1 MTTSLMTHQKE
12 LLDQWGKLT
21 GTAFESLREVSDM
34 NVKLME
40 KLSEQQREIMKSCL
54 EASTREATLISGS
67 NDYKQLLAGQ
77 AALAAEYN
85 ERFRSI
91 VSRTTDILEECR
103 DELAAWVTKSV
114 EAAPTGPQTRGR
126 RRG

>member
-1 MTTSLMTHQKE
+1 MTTNLMTHQKE

-21 GTAFESLREVSDM
+21 STAFESLREVNDV

-40 KLSEQQREIMKSCL
+40 KLSEQQREIIKSCL
-54 EASTREATLISGS
+54 EASMREATLISGS

-103 DELAAWVTKSV
+103 SE
-114 EAAPTGPQTRGR
+114 ER
-126 RRG
+126 RVG